1 MQSKSILAK
10 LLANENISVHH
21 GNYPTAFFD
30 VEKRVLGLPIFK
42 DFGSKDTVDLFLG
55 HEVGHALFTPYEG
68 WHDSPAQAEVP
79 RSFLNVVEDVRIER
93 KIQAKYPGLISSF
106 KRGYTVL
113 FKENFFNTQ
122 GRDLQSYSLIDRIN
136 IKAKLRDLVDIQF
149 SDDEAPYVKDV
160 FAAETWDEVVDAAK
174 AIYEFMKENQEE
186 ENYSDSDQSGDSSF
200 NETEDS
206 EEISV
211 SSSEDSMETEETPET
226 KDSMETEES
235 TDTKETEEDEET
247 TGTKDSIESEESTD
261 TKETEE
267 DEETTETV
275 QSNEPSDLTSE
286 TDDALRANE
295 DRLIEDRTIDDRLIV
310 HVRDVTWNK
319 CKQTVFSYDTLKQ
332 QREEAQQ
339 RMPSW
344 VRSNSN
350 DDSEYDSFV
359 KETDKITT
367 ILAKEFEMRKAAY
380 RYSRSKTAKSGS
392 LNVNKLHSY
401 KYDDDIFKKVTQLAD
416 SKSHGMVMVVDYS
429 GSMVGV
435 LNDTIKQV
443 LNLATFCKKVNI
455 PFEVYGFTSNG
466 HCSDEQNQNN
476 RIPETNE
483 IDLRNLR
490 IVQLLDS
497 SMKKNV
503 YNEAYKQLYLSTHV
517 PQHYRAQLENL
528 GITPLNECL
537 LVMNNIVNQFKN
549 KHSIQKVNF
558 VLLTDGFGGKISVNI
573 PGQSP
578 SNFRGI
584 GGYTMEINGKT
595 IKLDDTYSPEM
606 TTKLLDAFR
615 QNGVSTIG
623 FFLAEGGRDLYAV
636 SSLLTDD
643 VYKKDKLVNE
653 LKVSLRRDKF
663 STRDNAI
670 GYDRLFILKAARK
683 SLNTDVDELEIDENA
698 SKAKIISSFKK
709 YSSSKKGNRILA
721 TKFAEIVS

>member
-1 MQSKSILAK
+1 
-10 LLANENISVHH
+10 
-21 GNYPTAFFD
+21 
-30 VEKRVLGLPIFK
+30 
-42 DFGSKDTVDLFLG
+42 
-55 HEVGHALFTPYEG
+55 
-68 WHDSPAQAEVP
+68 
-79 RSFLNVVEDVRIER
+79 
-93 KIQAKYPGLISSF
+93 
-106 KRGYTVL
+106 
-113 FKENFFNTQ
+113 
-122 GRDLQSYSLIDRIN
+122 
-136 IKAKLRDLVDIQF
+136 
-149 SDDEAPYVKDV
+149 
-160 FAAETWDEVVDAAK
+160 
-174 AIYEFMKENQEE
+174 
-186 ENYSDSDQSGDSSF
+186 
-200 NETEDS
+200 
-206 EEISV
+206 
-211 SSSEDSMETEETPET
+211 
-226 KDSMETEES
+226 METEES

-517 PQHYRAQLENL
+517 PQHYRAHLENL
-528 GITPLNECL
+528 GTTPLNECL

-558 VLLTDGFGGKISVNI
+558 VLLTDGFGGKINVNI

-636 SSLLTDD
+636 SSLLTND
-643 VYKKDKLVNE
+643 VYEKDKLVNE

>member
-30 VEKRVLGLPIFK
+30 VEKRILGLPMFK

-122 GRDLQSYSLIDRIN
+122 GRDLQTYSLIDRIN

-149 SDDEAPYVKDV
+149 SDEEASYVKDV
-160 FAAETWDEVVDAAK
+160 FAADTWDEVVDAAK
-174 AIYEFMKENQEE
+174 AVYEFMKENQEE
-186 ENYSDSDQSGDSSF
+186 DSDSDQSGDSSF
-200 NETEDS
+200 DETQDS
-206 EEISV
+206 EETSV
-211 SSSEDSMETEETPET
+211 SPSEDFTESEDTKETE
-226 KDSMETEES
+226 ETEES
-235 TDTKETEEDEET
+235 TDTKEAEET
-247 TGTKDSIESEESTD
+247 EDGEESES
-261 TKETEE
+261 
-267 DEETTETV
+267 V
-275 QSNEPSDLTSE
+275 MSNEPGDLTSE

-295 DRLIEDRTIDDRLIV
+295 DKLIEDHTTDDRLIV
-310 HVRDVTWNK
+310 HVRDTTWNT

-332 QREEAQQ
+332 QREEAHE

-344 VRSNSN
+344 ARSNLN
-350 DDSEYDSFV
+350 DQTTYDSFV

-466 HCSDEQNQNN
+466 HCDAERAQNT
-476 RIPETNE
+476 RRPETNE
-483 IDLRNLR
+483 VDLRNLR
-490 IVQLLDS
+490 ITHLLDS

-503 YNEAYKQLYLSTHV
+503 YNEAYKQLYMSTHF
-517 PQHYRAQLENL
+517 PQHYRAPLETL
-528 GITPLNECL
+528 GTTPLNECL
-537 LVMNNIVNQFKN
+537 LVMNNIVNRFKN

-573 PGQSP
+573 PAQPMHSFKGV
-578 SNFRGI
+578 
-584 GGYTMEINGKT
+584 GGYTIEMNGKT
-595 IKLDDTYSPEM
+595 IKLDNNNSAEM

-623 FFLAEGGRDLYAV
+623 FFLAEGGRDIYAI
-636 SSLLTDD
+636 SSLLTDGF
-643 VYKKDKLVNE
+643 YEKDKMVE
-653 LKVSLRRDKF
+653 QLKTALRKDKF

-670 GYDRLFILKAARK
+670 GYDRLFILKAGRK
-683 SLNTDVDELEIDENA
+683 TLNTDVDELEIDENA
-698 SKAKIISSFKK
+698 SKAKIISTFKK